1 MNIAQDMNTVI
12 ETSQNSPAGDALGV
26 VMMALVT
33 FLVIVLFNKD
43 KW

>member
-26 VMMALVT
+26 VIIV
-33 FLVIVLFNKD
+33 LVIFGIFALFTKD